1 MLSCVTLPS
10 KDAQGYARLPRAANG
25 EMFMLHRTPTF
36 SHDFHASADAQS
48 VGKVCSTLAKQER
61 TFEGE
66 RR

>member
-1 MLSCVTLPS
+1 MRKATRGWRE
-10 KDAQGYARLPRAANG
+10 QQMARRS
-25 EMFMLHRTPTF
+25 MLHRTPTF

-48 VGKVCSTLAKQER
+48 IGKVCSTLAKQER